1 MSTTNPAPPEAP
13 ASAKKP
19 GTSAADRRKRKRVKL
34 AAQVHVRGGIGTVEE
49 FQEIGTSVDVSR
61 DGLLFLAGRS
71 GYWVGQP
78 LDVTFPYTPSSG
90 INTSQKA
97 KVARVFLRPDN
108 KYGVAVQFLAASA
121 AYQAKERAGAGVG
134 GSAYASTAMYA
145 SYAAQAIR
153 QMVLLVEP
161 DPQVAQTLSALLT
174 QDGYHF
180 AHVPTAKAALDVLKT
195 ANPVAVIAE
204 VDGDDMSGRDL
215 CVIIK
220 KNERLKK
227 TPVILLSNTGTADD
241 YAESHSIGAVVCIP
255 KPFNPERLLHVV
267 RMVAPSP
274 NQKTV
279 YGGMVSQGQYSRNL

>member
-13 ASAKKP
+13 ASAAKT
-19 GTSAADRRKRKRVKL
+19 GNSAADRRKRKRVKL

-49 FQEIGTSVDVSR
+49 FQEVGTSVDVSR

-97 KVARVFLRPDN
+97 RVARVFLRPDN
-108 KYGVAVQFLAASA
+108 KYGVALQFLAASA
-121 AYQAKERAGAGVG
+121 AYQAKERAGAG

-145 SYAAQAIR
+145 SFAAQAIR

-161 DPQVAQTLSALLT
+161 DPQVAQTLSAMLT

-227 TPVILLSNTGTADD
+227 TPVILLSNSGTADD
-241 YAESHSIGAVVCIP
+241 YAESHSIGAVMCIP
-255 KPFNPERLLHVV
+255 KPFSPERLLHVV
-267 RMVAPSP
+267 RMVAPPP
-274 NQKTV
+274 NQKSV
-279 YGGMVSQGQYSRNL
+279 YGGAVNYGSYSRNL